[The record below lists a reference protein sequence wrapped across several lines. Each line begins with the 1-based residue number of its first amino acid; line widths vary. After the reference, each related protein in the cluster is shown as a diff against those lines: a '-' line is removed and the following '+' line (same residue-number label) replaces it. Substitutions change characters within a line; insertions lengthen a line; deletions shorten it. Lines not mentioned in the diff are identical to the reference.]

1 VSFKF
6 SATLNVFEGKGTWYY
21 VTLPKSLS
29 DELKLKAKGTRGGWG
44 SLKVT
49 AEIGTSQWQTS
60 LFPHKK
66 EQSFLLL
73 VKADVRKKQNL
84 TLNDLVHVRL
94 NFQNAQPIEDVD
106 ESLAIDEES
115 FAKIKEWIKA

>member
-1 VSFKF
+1 VSFEF
-6 SATLNVFEGKGTWYY
+6 SSPLHVFEGKGTWYY
-21 VTLPKSLS
+21 VTLPKTLA
-29 DELKLKAKGTRGGWG
+29 DELKTKAKGTRGGWG

-49 AEIGTSQWQTS
+49 AEIGTSQWLTS

-84 TLNDLVHVRL
+84 TLNDMVHVRL
-94 NFQNAQPIEDVD
+94 NFQNALPLEEKE
-106 ESLAIDEES
+106 ESLSIDEES
-115 FAKIKEWIKA
+115 FAKIKTWIKA